1 MVKWEVCLLS
11 FFIVLTKSVHGAN
24 MILLAYANKREA
36 KNNAK
41 MQTETNM
48 PGAGLHGISE

>member
-11 FFIVLTKSVHGAN
+11 FFIVLTKSVHGAS
-24 MILLAYANKREA
+24 MILMAYANKREA